1 MQTFISL
8 LRGVNMAGH
17 NKIKMTDLSSLYKK
31 IGFKDAE
38 TFIQSGNV
46 VFSNPENLS
55 EADLTAK
62 IEEAISKKFK
72 YNIPVIIRTT
82 EELREIISLNPFV
95 NEENFNPEK
104 LAVIFLYEKP
114 SEAQIEKVKNVNFP
128 PDKFMIAGKE
138 IFIYCP
144 NGFGKSKIYTG
155 FFENK
160 MKVSGTGRNWNTINA
175 LLKIAGGKGSE
186 FKKDRK

>member
-175 LLKIAGGKGSE
+175 LLKIAGGKGSK

>member
-1 MQTFISL
+1 
-8 LRGVNMAGH
+8 MAGH

-31 IGFKDAE
+31 IGLEDVE

-46 VFSNPENLS
+46 VFTDPGNLS
-55 EADLTAK
+55 ETDLTAQ
-62 IEEAISKKFK
+62 IEDAINKKFK
-72 YNIPVIIRTT
+72 YNIPVILRTP
-82 EELREIISLNPFV
+82 EEFREIISLNPFSDV
-95 NEENFNPEK
+95 ENFSPEK

-114 SEAQIEKVKNVNFP
+114 TEDQTGKVKNIDYP
-128 PDKFMIAGKE
+128 PDKFVISGKE

-144 NGFGKSKIYTG
+144 NGFGRSKIYTG

-175 LLKIAGGKGSE
+175 LLKIAEQKE
-186 FKKDRK
+186 KNLQ

>member
-1 MQTFISL
+1 
-8 LRGVNMAGH
+8 MAGH
-17 NKIKMTDLSSLYKK
+17 NKIKMTDLSSLYNK
-31 IGFKDAE
+31 IGLKDIE

-46 VFSNPENLS
+46 VFTDPGNLS
-55 EADLTAK
+55 ETDLTEQ
-62 IEEAISKKFK
+62 IEDAVSKKFK
-72 YNIPVIIRTT
+72 YNIPVIIRTP
-82 EELREIISLNPFV
+82 EEFREIVSLNPFSDV
-95 NEENFNPEK
+95 ENFNPEK

-114 SEAQIEKVKNVNFP
+114 SEAQIEKVKNIDYP
-128 PDKFMIAGKE
+128 PDKFIINGKE

-175 LLKIAGGKGSE
+175 LLKIAEKKGGESITTE
-186 FKKDRK
+186 NN